1 MRRLGALALLT
12 VAMLAADAAAQEQ
25 YVTQRDRLMCRT
37 QQSLRE
43 ALRAIDSKDRTTLRT
58 VQGCHYS
65 IEGVHAEV
73 LQDNVSMLKIK
84 VGPPNDPNRF
94 EFWVLPDTVKPVGRR

>member
-1 MRRLGALALLT
+1 MRNLSALALLT
-12 VAMLAADAAAQEQ
+12 LAMLAVDAAAEDQ

-43 ALRAIDSKDRTTLRT
+43 ALRAIEAKDRTTLRT

-65 IEGVHAEV
+65 IEGVYAEV

-84 VGPPNDPNRF
+84 VGPPDDPNRTD
-94 EFWVLPDTVKPVGRR
+94 FWVLPDTIKPAGRR